1 MLRDVLRVSS
11 PRRRDASTGYSPR
24 ATLHRSCRPRGTAG
38 VEKESEG
45 DETLQGCARIPSPVS
60 FPAAVFAPTKRVHE
74 GGYTCRR
81 NKGVAGNARDKK
93 LNVRV
98 GGKKKE
104 REREKGGG
112 RDKVGE
118 RNLANENGAIFNP
131 SPRI

>member
-1 MLRDVLRVSS
+1 MPLRS
-11 PRRRDASTGYSPR
+11 ASTRVGI
-24 ATLHRSCRPRGTAG
+24 LAG
-38 VEKESEG
+38 EIKES
-45 DETLQGCARIPSPVS
+45 PV
-60 FPAAVFAPTKRVHE
+60 TRE
-74 GGYTCRR
+74 IR
-81 NKGVAGNARDKK
+81 
-93 LNVRV
+93 NVRV